1 VIEPI
6 DDLAAGV
13 VGVRAIGQFTI
24 QDYTGLVEPQLRRF
38 AAVHERIRL
47 LLFLG
52 PEFTGF
58 GGGAWSDLTDE
69 IRQTHFHRGAVVT
82 DDGYIRTGMN
92 VLKWVLHGDMRTFQN
107 DEYDKAA
114 HWVAG

>member
-1 VIEPI
+1 
-6 DDLAAGV
+6 
-13 VGVRAIGQFTI
+13 
-24 QDYTGLVEPQLRRF
+24 
-38 AAVHERIRL
+38 VHERIRL